1 MSELQET
8 SINFNFLKDRY
19 PDSYRSAYEAEKL
32 LTENHIESS
41 CINSRK
47 FLEKIV
53 EFLYIKFDIPS
64 ENKSLFEKINE
75 PLFKESLDNPK
86 KVIPLMHSIRIIGN
100 NAAHGN
106 HYNNGVSAEDSLKA
120 LNRIYNLAVW
130 FCKFNDKNFKYSE
143 PFRDPSYSCSV
154 KKEDRS
160 IINKKTAMAKVMAEY
175 TKLFIDEKK
184 ANNNST
190 TEESQS
196 YDINPADR
204 DNNESEENISITDVF
219 SQYSLTDDQNK
230 LVNEIEKFLNNEES
244 DVFLLK
250 GYAGTGK
257 TFITKGIVEF
267 LHTIKREV
275 VLLAPTG
282 KAAKILEEKSLSY
295 ALTIHSCIYEN
306 QTIRSSQNE
315 DDETVESKAIFSLK
329 NNRFSTDAVYIVDE
343 SSMISDFN
351 VEQAN
356 LKFGSGRL
364 LTDFFRFVNINN
376 SHHIS
381 KIIFIGDPAQLP
393 PVSRDKT
400 CISPALNDEYLHQH
414 FNVCVNTYT
423 LSEVVR
429 QKGESGI
436 LKEATAIRK
445 AIVMQKF
452 DKLKFIDGQK
462 DLVQITFDQFANTY
476 NSICNGEIS
485 KDIITIAST
494 NEETY
499 KLNNRIRNLIFNKK
513 TFYNEDT
520 DSFIPLQTKDLL
532 LITKTNRYDGVVL
545 KNGEI
550 IEVSE
555 LIGESEVI
563 NIDFSLQKDQKDTI
577 VTIPLIFQ
585 DVVLNVSNGENFI
598 PHKCKL
604 LLTRIYERKLFTS
617 DLFREQNIENLI
629 NIALHILF
637 SKRHPN
643 ITAKKDPEMHNY
655 LLEADPYFNA
665 VRVLYGYAITCHK
678 AQGSE
683 WKNVFIKF
691 SSQKDQ
697 HTEEF
702 FRWTYTAIT
711 RAANN
716 LYVIDPPSFEVL
728 STIKFI

>member
-1 MSELQET
+1 MSELQDT

-41 CINSRK
+41 CISSRK

-64 ENKSLFEKINE
+64 EDKSLFEKINE

-154 KKEDRS
+154 KKEDTS

-175 TKLFIDEKK
+175 TKLFIDKK
-184 ANNNST
+184 KSNDNST
-190 TEESQS
+190 TEESQRESQS

-204 DNNESEENISITDVF
+204 DKNEREDPFSITDVF

-230 LVNEIEKFLNNEES
+230 LVNEIGKFLNNEES

-306 QTIRSSQNE
+306 QTIRSNQNE
-315 DDETVESKAIFSLK
+315 DGETVESKAIFSLK

-364 LTDFFRFVNINN
+364 LTDFFRFVNIDN
-376 SHHIS
+376 SHHSS

-400 CISPALNDEYLHQH
+400 CVSPALNDEYLHQH
-414 FNVCVNTYT
+414 FNVCVNSYT

-452 DKLKFIDGQK
+452 DKLKFIDVQK

-476 NSICNGEIS
+476 NSICGGEIS

-499 KLNNRIRNLIFNKK
+499 KLNNRIRNLIFKKK

-520 DSFIPLQTKDLL
+520 DCFIPLQTKDLL

-550 IEVSE
+550 IEVGT
-555 LIGESEVI
+555 LIGAPEVI
-563 NIDFSLQKDQKDTI
+563 NISFNIQKTTQ

-585 DVVLNVSNGENFI
+585 DVVLNVSNGENCI
-598 PHKCKL
+598 PHKCKV
-604 LLTRIYERKLFTS
+604 LLTRIYEHKLFKDTI
-617 DLFREQNIENLI
+617 FRGQDIENLI
-629 NIALHILF
+629 NRAQHILF
-637 SKRHPN
+637 SKKHQDLAT
-643 ITAKKDPEMHNY
+643 IDPEMHNY
-655 LLEADPYFNA
+655 LLETDPYFNA

-691 SSQKDQ
+691 SSQRDQ
-697 HTEEF
+697 HSEDF

-711 RAANN
+711 RASNN
-716 LYVIDPPSFEVL
+716 LYVIDPPSFDIL